1 MEGMINHDELLSPT
15 DTFVDVTIKDNAKQS
30 DAWRKIEDYK
40 MRKAFEAD
48 LEFFDELDGDVS
60 ADTLDEIFHH

>member
-1 MEGMINHDELLSPT
+1 MENITNYDELLSPT
-15 DTFVDVTIKDNAKQS
+15 DTFVDITIKDNAKQS

-48 LEFFDELDGDVS
+48 LAFFDEPDASVS
-60 ADTLDEIFHH
+60 ADTLDDIFHH